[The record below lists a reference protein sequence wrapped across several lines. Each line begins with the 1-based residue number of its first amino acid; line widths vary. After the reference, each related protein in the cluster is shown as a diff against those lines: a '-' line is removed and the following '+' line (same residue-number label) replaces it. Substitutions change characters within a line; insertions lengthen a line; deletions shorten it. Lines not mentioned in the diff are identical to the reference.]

1 MECEMEPTMR
11 IEHLGMGNHVN
22 NQTGNVAPGAPA
34 AAQSRQ
40 DESARTGF
48 DPAAVPA
55 SEAASRVMEAS
66 NPLQSANRVMEF
78 TIDPESG
85 KHVVKIMDSAS
96 RELIRQIPMEEALA
110 LARSLDQLKG
120 LLLYAKA

>member
-1 MECEMEPTMR
+1 MR
-11 IEHLGMGNHVN
+11 IEQAGMGTHLHQNG
-22 NQTGNVAPGAPA
+22 T
-34 AAQSRQ
+34 
-40 DESARTGF
+40 
-48 DPAAVPA
+48 AVPVVPA
-55 SEAASRVMEAS
+55 TEQSGHTEGAGAGVARAPVSAPEASRVVEAS
-66 NPLQSANRVMEF
+66 NPLQSSNRVMEF

-85 KHVVKIMDSAS
+85 NHVVKIMDSAS